1 VDPFVFEW
9 DDANADHVA
18 RHGFSPDEVEEVFA
32 GRYKVM
38 RSRDGRYVAFG
49 ATFDGRLAYVVY
61 ERKPSHVL
69 RVVTARDMK
78 QKERRLYRRK

>member
-9 DDANADHVA
+9 DDANADHA
-18 RHGFSPDEVEEVFA
+18 GRHGFSPEEVEEVFA
-32 GRYKVM
+32 GRYKVL

-61 ERKPSHVL
+61 ERKAGRVI
-69 RVVTARDMK
+69 RVVTAREMEK
-78 QKERRLYRRK
+78 KERRLHRRK